1 MQALGKTGAVLMGIG
16 GILVGIL
23 GILFLVPA
31 AATVAWFQGLSYLV
45 LGVGLLLWAIAGVFG
60 KTAPGIG
67 AAAGHSPKRERV

>member
-31 AATVAWFQGLSYLV
+31 AETVAWFQGLSFLV
-45 LGVGLLLWAIAGVFG
+45 LGVGLLLWAIAAVFG
-60 KTAPGIG
+60 KAAVGVGAP
-67 AAAGHSPKRERV
+67 AGQSTQRERV